1 MKYTKAREALARRPP
16 HRRRGLA
23 PRRRT
28 GRGGARP
35 QAERAPAP
43 RRGAT
48 PRLDALARR
57 SALFERAWSQAPV
70 SLPSHATVMTGLFPR
85 AHAAWGA
92 RGRVDPAAHTLAET
106 LAAAGW
112 RTAAFTG
119 GFSVQGAFGLARGFE
134 RYEDQDARAPLSVT
148 VPAAREWLRG
158 LKPEEPFFLFVH
170 GYDAHPPYRAERRE
184 LTRFDPDYRGAFARL
199 NVDHGLT
206 DRLCG
211 LMLHEAPG
219 CAGPAVPL
227 QPADLEHLRA
237 LYAGAVAAA
246 DRRVGELLDELERQ
260 GRARDTVVVLFSD
273 HGELIEDHEHVL
285 LSPELFDDSLRVPLL
300 VSAPGLRPR
309 RVASPAPSGPR
320 FGGDWGVAMSKL
332 YHGVIPEDFRAFFD
346 RDPERTPPSEPGVV
360 VAPADGI
367 VLDALEGPTTSLL
380 VISLGMTDVHVQRA
394 PLPGRVL
401 STVEEGTEYLATSDP
416 RHLGGNV
423 RKVTAVDSP
432 IGRYVLTQITGL
444 WTKRISVYP
453 KPGEQVAL
461 GQRFGRIMLGST
473 VTLQLPAKAKLSV
486 RRYDR
491 VWGGESV
498 VARY

>member
-1 MKYTKAREALARRPP
+1 MGEPFPEEYVFDPADAPP
-16 HRRRGLA
+16 GSGW
-23 PRRRT
+23 T
-28 GRGGARP
+28 
-35 QAERAPAP
+35 
-43 RRGAT
+43 
-48 PRLDALARR
+48 RR
-57 SALFERAWSQAPV
+57 SVL
-70 SLPSHATVMTGLFPR
+70 
-85 AHAAWGA
+85 
-92 RGRVDPAAHTLAET
+92 
-106 LAAAGW
+106 
-112 RTAAFTG
+112 
-119 GFSVQGAFGLARGFE
+119 
-134 RYEDQDARAPLSVT
+134 
-148 VPAAREWLRG
+148 
-158 LKPEEPFFLFVH
+158 
-170 GYDAHPPYRAERRE
+170 
-184 LTRFDPDYRGAFARL
+184 
-199 NVDHGLT
+199 
-206 DRLCG
+206 
-211 LMLHEAPG
+211 
-219 CAGPAVPL
+219 
-227 QPADLEHLRA
+227 DL
-237 LYAGAVAAA
+237 
-246 DRRVGELLDELERQ
+246 LEQ
-260 GRARDTVVVLFSD
+260 GR
-273 HGELIEDHEHVL
+273 E
-285 LSPELFDDSLRVPLL
+285 PE
-300 VSAPGLRPR
+300 G
-309 RVASPAPSGPR
+309 
-320 FGGDWGVAMSKL
+320 
-332 YHGVIPEDFRAFFD
+332 FRAFFD